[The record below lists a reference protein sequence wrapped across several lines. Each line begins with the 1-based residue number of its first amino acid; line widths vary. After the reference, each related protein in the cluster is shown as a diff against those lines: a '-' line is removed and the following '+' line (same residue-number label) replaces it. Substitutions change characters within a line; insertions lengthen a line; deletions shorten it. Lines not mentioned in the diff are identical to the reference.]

1 MEKTGIVLEGGGIR
15 GAYTAGALDWLM
27 DHEVT
32 FDYGVGIS
40 SGAFMLCLY
49 MENRKET
56 MKRAVLDYIIKPDI
70 VGPQA
75 LLREGYWVGFKK
87 LFYGYMRN
95 LEQFS
100 VKPLKDA
107 HANIEVGAYDLDM
120 GETVWFRP
128 EDMDDEMEVLRGA
141 CSLPVVTETVDVNG
155 RHLLDGGITKMIP
168 IERSIE
174 QGVTRHLVITTKP
187 ADYVRK
193 PGPPIVQEIMKLV
206 YKQCPQVAADYKV
219 RHINYYNQ
227 MGIIDDLVNKGEA
240 VLIRPSKTI
249 QVSRWKGD
257 PEKVKE
263 LYELGISD
271 MEARKDEIFALL
283 KKD

>member
-1 MEKTGIVLEGGGIR
+1 MKKTGIVLEGGGIR
-15 GAYTAGALDWLM
+15 GAYTAGTLDWLM
-27 DHEVT
+27 DHGVT

-40 SGAFMLCLY
+40 SGAFMLCLF
-49 MENRKET
+49 MEGRKDT

-70 VGPQA
+70 VGPRA
-75 LLREGYWVGFKK
+75 LLREGYWVGYKK

-100 VKPLKDA
+100 VKPLKEA
-107 HANIEVGAYDLDM
+107 HANIEIGAYDLDM
-120 GETVWFRP
+120 GETVWFKP

-141 CSLPVVTETVDVNG
+141 CSLPVVTETVDING

-174 QGVTRHLVITTKP
+174 QGVTRH
-187 ADYVRK
+187 RK
-193 PGPPIVQEIMKLV
+193 PGPPIVQEIMKRV
-206 YKQCPQVAADYKV
+206 YKQYPQVAADYKV

-227 MGIIDDLVNKGEA
+227 MGIIEDLVNKGEA
-240 VLIRPSKTI
+240 VLIRPSKTVH
-249 QVSRWKGD
+249 VSRWKGD
-257 PEKVKE
+257 AQQVKE